1 MGAGDN
7 ANAAV
12 RSPRTDG
19 LTHILNIQTIV
30 SSVFLAPSGA
40 QGVTISVRPFSE
52 KFFQALNFHHS
63 GSNLKGSLPA
73 LPRHSHTSRTN
84 LLALS
89 QLCTSSCF

>member
-1 MGAGDN
+1 MWERGDN

-52 KFFQALNFHHS
+52 KFFQALNIHHS
-63 GSNLKGSLPA
+63 GSNLKASLPA
-73 LPRHSHTSRTN
+73 L
-84 LLALS
+84 LALIL
-89 QLCTSSCF
+89 LCTSSCF